1 MDTNALRLSLIS
13 ATCFLL
19 AACSGV
25 PDAPQPAGLP
35 MTEVPIPGRKLVMAP
50 DVVWNNENCAAR
62 PLPYLRLER
71 SEVTPATVKRGN
83 SIIYR
88 FPYIAC
94 VPAQP
99 GYILGRFRT
108 AIVFAGKELSS
119 RADETYPIDT
129 GKWIVD
135 TDIAVPQQANPGL
148 YSVEATLVAKGAMIK
163 DRVNFMVEP

>member
-1 MDTNALRLSLIS
+1 
-13 ATCFLL
+13 
-19 AACSGV
+19 
-25 PDAPQPAGLP
+25 
-35 MTEVPIPGRKLVMAP
+35 MAP
-50 DVVWNNENCAAR
+50 DVVWHDENCASR
-62 PLPYLRLER
+62 PLPYLRMER

-88 FPYIAC
+88 FPYTAC

-108 AIVFAGKELSS
+108 AIVSNGKELSS

-135 TDIAVPQQANPGL
+135 TDIAVPEQANPGL
-148 YSVEATLVAKGAMIK
+148 YSIEATLVAKSMMIQ
-163 DRVNFMVEP
+163 DRVNFIVEP

>member
-13 ATCFLL
+13 ATCLLL
-19 AACSGV
+19 AACCGV
-25 PDAPQPAGLP
+25 PDAPT
-35 MTEVPIPGRKLVMAP
+35 TEVLIPGRKLVMTP
-50 DVVWNNENCAAR
+50 DVVWHDENCASR

-88 FPYIAC
+88 FPYTAC

-99 GYILGRFRT
+99 GYILGRLRT
-108 AIVFAGKELSS
+108 AVVFAGKELSS
-119 RADETYPIDT
+119 RVDKTYPIDT

-135 TDIAVPQQANPGL
+135 TDIAVPERANPGL
-148 YSVEATLVAKGAMIK
+148 YGIEATLVAKGAMIQ
-163 DRVNFMVEP
+163 DRVNFIVEP